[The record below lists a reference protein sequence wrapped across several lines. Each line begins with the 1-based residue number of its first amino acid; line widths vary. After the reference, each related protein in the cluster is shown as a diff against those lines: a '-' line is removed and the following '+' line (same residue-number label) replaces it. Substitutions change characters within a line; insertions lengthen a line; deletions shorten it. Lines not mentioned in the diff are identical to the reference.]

1 MADKTK
7 KEVLLY
13 DGFLSLIGGAVV
25 EIIYPPFAL
34 PAMALRVFGA
44 GCVGF
49 CAWTFSKYDK
59 IFKYCNLRTGQAVPI
74 LKSEYKTDYNS
85 TIRKFTLPAGLCLQD
100 FLDQQEEIEN
110 YIGRQVKISYEDKA
124 IIIEE
129 YEKEMQSHYDYSP
142 TKILGR
148 VPLLIGFDRKEKLTT
163 CDLGDGEP
171 HMLLSGQTGG
181 GKSTALRCMLVNLV
195 LHSDVKLHLI
205 DLKNGVELRLFADC
219 RNTLTFSRSE
229 EQALAALQQIEIEVD
244 RRYDE
249 FYKYKVK
256 DIVEYNKKFRYKKM
270 DYQLLV
276 VDEFADLQ
284 NSKKAMGIL
293 ENLGRKARACGIH
306 MVLSTQR
313 PDAKVITG
321 SIKANIPTV
330 LGLKTGNSTN
340 SRIIIDENGLEK
352 LRGNGHG
359 LFKRNGEITEIQ
371 VPYISADD
379 AEKLI
384 KHTYIDKIE
393 KKQIKQEKYKK
404 LEVGRI
410 DTTRPRNNRVR
421 RNKQS
426 RNNNNAM

>member
-7 KEVLLY
+7 KEAMLY
-13 DGFLSLIGGAVV
+13 NGFLSLVGGAVV
-25 EIIYPPFAL
+25 EMIYPPFFL

-74 LKSEYKTDYNS
+74 LKSQEKTDYNS

-110 YIGRQVKISYEDKA
+110 YIGRQVKITYEDKA

-129 YEKEMQSHYDYSP
+129 YEKEMKSYYDYSP
-142 TKILGR
+142 AKILGR
-148 VPLLIGFDRKEKLTT
+148 VPLLIGFDRKEMLIT

-171 HMLLSGQTGG
+171 HMLLAGQTGG
-181 GKSTALRCMLVNLV
+181 GKSTALRCMLVNLI
-195 LHSDVKLHLI
+195 LHSNVKLHLI

-229 EQALAALQQIEIEVD
+229 DQALAALQQIEIEVD

-256 DIVEYNKKFRYKKM
+256 DIVEYNRKFRYKKM

-284 NSKKAMGIL
+284 NNKKAIGIL

-306 MVLSTQR
+306 VIVATQR
-313 PDAKVITG
+313 ASVDIIKG

-330 LGLKTGNSTN
+330 LGLKTSNSTN

-359 LFKRNGEITEIQ
+359 LFKRGGEITEIQ
-371 VPYISADD
+371 VPFISADD

-384 KHTYIDKIE
+384 KHTYIDKVE
-393 KKQIKQEKYKK
+393 KKQIKQEKYKEM
-404 LEVGRI
+404 EVMQI

-421 RNKQS
+421 GNKQS

>member
-7 KEVLLY
+7 KELLLM
-13 DGFLSLIGGAVV
+13 DGFTSTIAGVAID
-25 EIIYPPFAL
+25 IIYPPFWIPSLAL
-34 PAMALRVFGA
+34 KMLGL
-44 GCVGF
+44 GCIGF
-49 CAWTFSKYDK
+49 CALTFSKYDK
-59 IFKYCNLRTGQAVPI
+59 IFKYCKLRTGQAVPI
-74 LKSEYKTDYNS
+74 LKSERKTDYNS

-110 YIGRQVKISYEDKA
+110 YLGKQVKISYEDKT

-129 YEKEMQSHYDYSP
+129 YQEQMKAYYDYKP
-142 TKILGR
+142 IKIQGR
-148 VPLLIGFDRKEKLTT
+148 VPLLIGFDRRETLTT

-171 HMLLSGQTGG
+171 HMLLAGQTGG
-181 GKSTALRCMLVNLV
+181 GKSTALRCILVNLI
-195 LHSDVKLHLI
+195 LHTDVKLHLI

-229 EQALAALQQIEIEVD
+229 DQALAALQQIEIEVD

-256 DIVEYNKKFRYKKM
+256 DIVEYNRKFRYKKM

-284 NSKKAMGIL
+284 NNKKAIGIL

-306 MVLSTQR
+306 MILSTQR

-321 SIKANIPTV
+321 SIKANVPTV

-340 SRIIIDENGLEK
+340 SRIILDENGLEK

-379 AEKLI
+379 TEKLI
-384 KHTYIDKIE
+384 KHTYIDKAE
-393 KKQIKQEKYKK
+393 KKQIKQEKYKE
-404 LEVGRI
+404 LEVKQI
-410 DTTRPRNNRVR
+410 DTKGFRNNRIR

-426 RNNNNAM
+426 GNNNNAM